1 MVAARFDFW
10 SGNPGPSED
19 WHIVTGIRPPT
30 QLEKLYS
37 DTCVWGLFP
46 GASPAVGRRQKSYK
60 KTTHIDDREEQRF
73 VDQLERKE
81 EKKRKIEK

>member
-1 MVAARFDFW
+1 
-10 SGNPGPSED
+10 
-19 WHIVTGIRPPT
+19 
-30 QLEKLYS
+30 
-37 DTCVWGLFP
+37 VWGLFP